1 MDLTIW
7 HQRSGKKKPDSGTYW
22 CVLYL
27 DLIQFLAGSL
37 PMSQNLRYKVEV
49 AAKLFSKGDNDSPL
63 RCRYRCLAVFGVL
76 FLVVAAKLARFVA
89 VREEL
94 PLPLTGR

>member
-63 RCRYRCLAVFGVL
+63 PMPCRVRRALPCGRRKTRALCRGSGRTS
-76 FLVVAAKLARFVA
+76 VAAYR
-89 VREEL
+89 
-94 PLPLTGR
+94 